1 MSHEFI
7 KHLVL
12 TAALTT
18 TCAIANA
25 AEPPQFVTA
34 AASKASSVAAKV
46 EKSVKHGLQKAASA
60 VERGASATGHAVN
73 KTARKLGLPT
83 TPASAASE

>member
-7 KHLVL
+7 RHLVL
-12 TAALTT
+12 TAVLTSVIST
-18 TCAIANA
+18 ANA
-25 AEPPQFVTA
+25 AEAPQFVTA
-34 AASKASSVAAKV
+34 AASKALSVAAQV

-60 VERGASATGHAVN
+60 VECGASATGNAVN

-83 TPASAASE
+83 PPASSASE